1 MPNSWSSLRWAAFLT
16 PATESGRLEPVSL
29 GTPSGCEQHV
39 LGHMSGKVIFS
50 DARCCSSMRFWLSNR
65 KTEKARCRSPLS
77 ILVMRWPVGGQP
89 AQGLVSHALHSLS
102 LSLCPVPLAPPAPSP
117 AHASYVQSFLLAVP
131 IGMSLSSIQM
141 HNSSMKRI

>member
-39 LGHMSGKVIFS
+39 LVHMSGKVIFS

-89 AQGLVSHALHSLS
+89 AQDLVNHTLHSLS
-102 LSLCPVPLAPPAPSP
+102 LSLCPVPLVPSTP
-117 AHASYVQSFLLAVP
+117 TPTQTTNKQNNKQANPNNKTKTSKT
-131 IGMSLSSIQM
+131 M
-141 HNSSMKRI
+141 